1 MKAFWGFITLDI
13 RQQRF
18 YEAPFSC
25 NHHFIFHSFI
35 PLFLLAILFLSV
47 PIHPSDG
54 KKPGSENFE
63 TLCAGAQKK
72 CVKNQRS

>member
-13 RQQRF
+13 CQQRF
-18 YEAPFSC
+18 YEAAFSLS
-25 NHHFIFHSFI
+25 HIFHSFI
-35 PLFLLAILFLSV
+35 PLFLSV

-63 TLCAGAQKK
+63 LVATVCGSSKK
-72 CVKNQRS
+72 

>member
-35 PLFLLAILFLSV
+35 PLFLSV

-63 TLCAGAQKK
+63 LVVTVCGSSKK
-72 CVKNQRS
+72 